1 VKGLRGKKNPPK
13 YRPSKTILFYAA
25 QRERER
31 WRERGIMPEKSTLTV
46 LDTDTMLDNEHRAD
60 WGGML
65 QQIDYIHRN

>member
-1 VKGLRGKKNPPK
+1 MQHK
-13 YRPSKTILFYAA
+13 
-25 QRERER
+25 ERER
-31 WRERGIMPEKSTLTV
+31 GGEREIMPENSTLTV